1 MIGAK
6 DLQNRSASAMLKNAA
21 NPVAFATGGAMIS
34 LGSYV
39 THAKLPELGAGEV
52 VTLADGVVRIRFAGG
67 ERAFLTDMVAPH
79 LTVTMEAPVRAQAP
93 AAARRARKPKAKAA
107 R

>member
-1 MIGAK
+1 MIA
-6 DLQNRSASAMLKNAA
+6 
-21 NPVAFATGGAMIS
+21 

-52 VTLADGVVRIRFAGG
+52 VTLAEGVVRIRFAGG

-79 LTVTMEAPVRAQAP
+79 LTVTMEAPERAQAP
-93 AAARRARKPKAKAA
+93 AGGARRARKSKPKAAA
-107 R
+107 K